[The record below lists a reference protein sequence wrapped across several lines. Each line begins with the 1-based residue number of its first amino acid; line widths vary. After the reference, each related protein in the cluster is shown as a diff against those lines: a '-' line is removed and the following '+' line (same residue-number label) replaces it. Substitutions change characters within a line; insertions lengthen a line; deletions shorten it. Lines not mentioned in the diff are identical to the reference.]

1 MYSLILLLLSAL
13 ELTAAISSHRSVCE
27 RDPYRKIVPLSK
39 YAPALEYCSKKFPSK
54 TVTVTVTVTKNGY
67 KHVAIAEPGQQ
78 PAYGGPEKAFWS
90 LKNNGCAFA
99 QTGCSC
105 IQTTKTVKY
114 TKTVKPKTSCATSKR
129 SSSTSATTSTSSS
142 TVSSEISLDV
152 VLFMG
157 MTDSLDCQY
166 SNEHSKLAHFASQST
181 KASQA
186 LWPAYAD
193 CLQTT
198 SSTTSS
204 TTTSTTTSTTAR
216 MLTQHLF

>member
-27 RDPYRKIVPLSK
+27 RDPYGKIVPLSK

-99 QTGCSC
+99 QTG
-105 IQTTKTVKY
+105 
-114 TKTVKPKTSCATSKR
+114 
-129 SSSTSATTSTSSS
+129 SSPTGPCPNGAAFANTIRASFREFGICTSAELVDPPVTREERNGIRFRDSAQQGCAETCDTSRCAAVQYDPTDNQDPITCLWFGEGS
-142 TVSSEISLDV
+142 T
-152 VLFMG
+152 G
-157 MTDSLDCQY
+157 YT
-166 SNEHSKLAHFASQST
+166 LAAN
-181 KASQA
+181 
-186 LWPAYAD
+186 P
-193 CLQTT
+193 
-198 SSTTSS
+198 
-204 TTTSTTTSTTAR
+204 TAGVAIP
-216 MLTQHLF
+216 LVPV